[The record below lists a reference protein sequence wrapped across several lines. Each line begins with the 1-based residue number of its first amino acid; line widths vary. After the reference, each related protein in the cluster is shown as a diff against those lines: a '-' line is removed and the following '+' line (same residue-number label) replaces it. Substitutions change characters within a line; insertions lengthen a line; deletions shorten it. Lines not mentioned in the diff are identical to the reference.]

1 MENSIMYVFV
11 GLTIL
16 VLLIVLPVRSG
27 IAYDNYKL
35 RREKR

>member
-16 VLLIVLPVRSG
+16 VLLIVLPVQGR